1 MFKLIINKVAKY
13 KINIQQSIV
22 FLYTDDGIVGGT
34 TDRKL
39 SPWLGLI
46 VITYMSYL
54 TRGSPGKE
62 KLTLYHQAEE
72 FGKGQKERGEI
83 SVYVLAMNWTE
94 PPKNLLTGVHL
105 GWVMCAW
112 PGRILHL
119 NSCPE
124 TIQKPTPLPWK
135 QTVSHMTE
143 QFFRILYPATL
154 CLGTPSWWSIL
165 LCQHIFSSDSSFLS
179 VRQVPTLRPWKGS
192 PFLQWM
198 TIQVG
203 FLHYDWHPESFV

>member
-1 MFKLIINKVAKY
+1 M
-13 KINIQQSIV
+13 V
-22 FLYTDDGIVGGT
+22 FLYTDNEIVGGT
-34 TDRKL
+34 TERKL

-54 TRGSPGKE
+54 TRGNPGKK
-62 KLTLYHQAEE
+62 KLTLYHQEEE

-83 SVYVLAMNWTE
+83 SVFVLPLNWTE
-94 PPKNLLTGVHL
+94 PPHILLTGVHL

-112 PGRILHL
+112 PGRTLSQ
-119 NSCPE
+119 NRCPE

-143 QFFRILYPATL
+143 QFFQILYPASL
-154 CLGTPSWWSIL
+154 CLDTPSWWSIL
-165 LCQHIFSSDSSFLS
+165 LFQHIFSSDSSFLN
-179 VRQVPTLRPWKGS
+179 VRKVLTLRPWKGS

-198 TIQVG
+198 PIQVG
-203 FLHYDWHPESFV
+203 FLLHNDWHPESFV